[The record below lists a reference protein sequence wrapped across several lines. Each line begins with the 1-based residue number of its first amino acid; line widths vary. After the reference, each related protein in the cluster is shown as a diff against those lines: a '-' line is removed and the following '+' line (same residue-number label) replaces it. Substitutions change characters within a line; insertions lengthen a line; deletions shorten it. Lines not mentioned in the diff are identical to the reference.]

1 MTPRLVEDVRKNEY
15 NQIDPQNI
23 VSLRTKKLAKD
34 GLTRVLFMLAFDEG
48 KKGLRV

>member
-1 MTPRLVEDVRKNEY
+1 MTPRLIEDVRKNEY

-23 VSLRTKKLAKD
+23 ISLGTKKLAKD
-34 GLTRVLFMLAFDEG
+34 ELTRMFFMLAFDEG